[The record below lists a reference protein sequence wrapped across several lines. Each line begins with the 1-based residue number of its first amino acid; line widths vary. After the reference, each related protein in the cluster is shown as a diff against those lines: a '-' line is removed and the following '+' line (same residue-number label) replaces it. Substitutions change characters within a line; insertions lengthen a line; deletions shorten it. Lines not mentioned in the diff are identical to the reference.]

1 MFEEDVVAGPEDG
14 AEEVNCSLGL
24 DVEEL
29 GCEDNLVQYS
39 VHEGLVDGLEDLF
52 DGEFLALLVGYVV

>member
-29 GCEDNLVQYS
+29 GCEDDLV
-39 VHEGLVDGLEDLF
+39 
-52 DGEFLALLVGYVV
+52 